1 MTFTLPKI
9 YPITDVGLS
18 GISHA
23 EQVRRLVRGGARLIQ
38 LREKDRGTARW
49 IDDARDA
56 LAAARDGGAK
66 LIINDRVDVA
76 MVLGADGVHL
86 GQDDLPP
93 AEARKLLGP
102 DKIIG
107 FSTHS
112 LEQAL
117 AAIEMP
123 VDYIGV
129 GPIFSTTTKAAP
141 DPVVGTELLSA
152 IRNAAAGVK
161 IVAIGG
167 IRADSLLS
175 VLNAGADSAAMVGA
189 IIGETALIEERM
201 DAMIRL
207 ASDQR

>member
-18 GISHA
+18 GIPHA
-23 EQVRRLVRGGARLIQ
+23 EQVRRLVSGGARLIQ
-38 LREKDRGTARW
+38 LREKDRGAARW

-76 MVLGADGVHL
+76 MVIGADGVHL

-107 FSTHS
+107 YSTHS
-112 LEQAL
+112 REQAL
-117 AAIEMP
+117 AAIELP

-141 DPVVGTELLSA
+141 DPVVGTELLST
-152 IRNAAAGVK
+152 IRNAAADAK

-167 IRADSLLS
+167 IGADSLLS

-189 IIGETALIEERM
+189 IIGEAALIEERM
-201 DAMIRL
+201 DAMNRL
-207 ASDQR
+207 VSHQR

>member
-1 MTFTLPKI
+1 MTFDLPKI
-9 YPITDVGLS
+9 YPITDAGLS

-23 EQVRRLVRGGARLIQ
+23 EQVRRLVGGGARLIQ
-38 LREKDRGTARW
+38 LREKDRGAAHW

-56 LAAARDGGAK
+56 LAAAKNGGAK

-76 MVLGADGVHL
+76 MMIGADGVHL

-117 AAIEMP
+117 AALELP

-129 GPIFSTTTKAAP
+129 GPIFATNTKPAH
-141 DPVVGTELLSA
+141 DPVVGIELLST
-152 IRNAAAGVK
+152 IRNTGGSAK

-167 IRADSLLS
+167 INADTLLA

-189 IIGETALIEERM
+189 VIGEADLIGERM
-201 DAMIRL
+201 KAMIRL
-207 ASDQR
+207 ASVIR

>member
-93 AEARKLLGP
+93 ADARKLLGP

>member
-1 MTFTLPKI
+1 
-9 YPITDVGLS
+9 
-18 GISHA
+18 
-23 EQVRRLVRGGARLIQ
+23 
-38 LREKDRGTARW
+38 
-49 IDDARDA
+49 
-56 LAAARDGGAK
+56 
-66 LIINDRVDVA
+66 
-76 MVLGADGVHL
+76 
-86 GQDDLPP
+86 
-93 AEARKLLGP
+93 
-102 DKIIG
+102 
-107 FSTHS
+107 
-112 LEQAL
+112 
-117 AAIEMP
+117 MP

>member
-76 MVLGADGVHL
+76 MVIGADGVHL

-107 FSTHS
+107 YSTHS

-117 AAIEMP
+117 AAIELP

-141 DPVVGTELLSA
+141 DPVVGTELLST
-152 IRNAAAGVK
+152 IRNTAAGAK

-167 IRADSLLS
+167 IGADSLLS
-175 VLNAGADSAAMVGA
+175 VLSAGADSAAMVGA
-189 IIGETALIEERM
+189 IFGEAALIEERM
-201 DAMIRL
+201 DAMNRL
-207 ASDQR
+207 VSHLR

>member
-1 MTFTLPKI
+1 VTFTLPKI

>member
-1 MTFTLPKI
+1 VTFILPKI
-9 YPITDVGLS
+9 YPITDAGIS

-23 EQVRRLVRGGARLIQ
+23 EQVRRLVSGGARLIQ
-38 LREKDRGTARW
+38 LREKDRGAAGW
-49 IDDARDA
+49 VDDAREA
-56 LAAARDGGAK
+56 LAAARAGGAK

-76 MVLGADGVHL
+76 MVIGADGVHL

-102 DKIIG
+102 DAIIG

-117 AAIEMP
+117 AAAVLP

-129 GPIFSTTTKAAP
+129 GPIFSTNTKSVT
-141 DPVVGTELLSA
+141 DPVVGPAFLST
-152 IRNAAAGVK
+152 IRNAVGGLK

-167 IRADSLLS
+167 IGADSLLS
-175 VLNAGADSAAMVGA
+175 VLNAGADSAAMIGA
-189 IIGETALIEERM
+189 IIGDPALIQERM
-201 DAMIRL
+201 DAMLRL
-207 ASDQR
+207 SSEKC

>member
-9 YPITDVGLS
+9 YPITDAGLS
-18 GISHA
+18 GIPHA

-38 LREKDRGTARW
+38 LREKDHGAGRW

-76 MVLGADGVHL
+76 MVIGADGVHL

-117 AAIEMP
+117 AAIELP

-129 GPIFSTTTKAAP
+129 GPIFATRTKTAA

-152 IRNAAAGVK
+152 IRQAAGGVK
-161 IVAIGG
+161 IAAIGG
-167 IRADSLLS
+167 ISADSLLS

-189 IIGETALIEERM
+189 IIGEAALIEERM
-201 DAMIRL
+201 DVMIHL
-207 ASDQR
+207 ASKVR

>member
-9 YPITDVGLS
+9 HPITDVGLS